1 MENKGGKK
9 VETGSHC
16 GMTADYV
23 SKLFHEICEYIHDA
37 NPVLEDAMSKMEC
50 ETDEDVQKE
59 RKRLSEVKRHGD
71 LIFSALKPLS
81 HWEEGIGGVVHGGKM

>member
-1 MENKGGKK
+1 MQ
-9 VETGSHC
+9 GS
-16 GMTADYV
+16 GNGLTAGYV
-23 SKLFHEICEYIHDA
+23 SQLFNEICKYISGA
-37 NPVLEDAMSKMEC
+37 NPVLEDAMSKMEG

-59 RKRLSEVKRHGD
+59 RKRISEVKRHGD